1 MKITKKDLGKIIQ
14 ETIDEVVKEGEGIH
28 APSPSPSRQP
38 SRRDKKRTKQS
49 GTTGEVDHSVDH
61 GVDYEDPTDMTDYGK
76 IKEEEEEYVELTD
89 LQTHMKGMQDALSIL
104 KKSFLGP
111 IGRDLTAD
119 DVEKLL
125 EYKAEI
131 LKELETWEMLA
142 RYYWKDIVK

>member
-14 ETIDEVVKEGEGIH
+14 ETIDEVVKEGERIH
-28 APSPSPSRQP
+28 APSPSSSRLP
-38 SRRDKKRTKQS
+38 SRRDKKRT
-49 GTTGEVDHSVDH
+49 TDAVDHSVNH

-131 LKELETWEMLA
+131 LKELEMWEMTA